1 MQLPLPHQA
10 VVQGVPLPV
19 TNSNPKEFGRQL
31 RTKRVRCSAS
41 SGEMGNLRFPLRDL
55 TVCIWPRQTI
65 ILQGRRLNPDGSL
78 VKVEVEEV
86 AKIHDL
92 EMLWKWVLEDAKPKI
107 PQDTWENFDVGFA
120 EKCIMEFDAIDK
132 KGSHFG
138 ITDMAARG
146 VISISL

>member
-1 MQLPLPHQA
+1 
-10 VVQGVPLPV
+10 
-19 TNSNPKEFGRQL
+19 
-31 RTKRVRCSAS
+31 
-41 SGEMGNLRFPLRDL
+41 
-55 TVCIWPRQTI
+55 
-65 ILQGRRLNPDGSL
+65 
-78 VKVEVEEV
+78 V